1 MSDRPGGFDDWDV
14 AELDDL
20 DGTVDA
26 PADQPGAQDLDEP
39 FGDDAGPAQRR
50 SYAPFVPGE
59 GFQAEAL
66 REARQADP
74 FLSDPDEDDEAAGP
88 GLRPPPAG
96 MKRRDRREWRLLE
109 TARLHRLA
117 AADRRDPE
125 QAWRGGFM
133 RPAPGWLN
141 RKSRKAWLVA
151 ERADTRRWWQQQRG
165 STGMA
170 AQERAAGVLVV
181 AGVIA
186 VVVIVI
192 AGGLVIKRLVSHHDS
207 APAAA
212 QATSSTSTQPAAA
225 VSPVATAP
233 APVAAAFPSPT
244 PSAST
249 DSSRP
254 GPAGPPG
261 RAGGSALLGSGWQPI
276 PPGGV
281 AAVQP
286 STGGGLRIDPAQVRP
301 VPAPSTAPS
310 AKELSSPTGA
320 VLAWL
325 ARTCPADWRQPYGA
339 AAALARTGMTA
350 AAWTADTVA
359 LDAENRTWWNTEV
372 VPDKQVRVC
381 GELTATLSDGHQASP
396 TFARVVFT
404 ADKVMTAPGRAVQA
418 WRVAG
423 VRQVLRQP
431 DGRWLVDTAAV
442 GG

>member
-26 PADQPGAQDLDEP
+26 PADRLGAPDQEDP
-39 FGDDAGPAQRR
+39 FGDDGGPAQRR
-50 SYAPFVPGE
+50 SYVPFVPGE

-74 FLSDPDEDDEAAGP
+74 FRGDPDEEDEAAGP
-88 GLRPPPAG
+88 ELRPPPAG

-141 RKSRKAWLVA
+141 RRAQKAWLVA
-151 ERADTRRWWQQQRG
+151 ERADTRRWWEQQRNRG
-165 STGMA
+165 GVA
-170 AQERAAGVLVV
+170 EQERAAGALVV

-192 AGGLVIKRLVSHHDS
+192 AGGLVIKRLVSDHDS

-212 QATSSTSTQPAAA
+212 QAASATSTPPAA

-233 APVAAAFPSPT
+233 APIAAAALPST
-244 PSAST
+244 AVST
-249 DSSRP
+249 QQSRP

-261 RAGGSALLGSGWQPI
+261 RAGGTALLGSGWQPI

-286 STGGGLRIDPAQVRP
+286 STGGGLRIEPAQVRP
-301 VPAPSTAPS
+301 VPAPTTG
-310 AKELSSPTGA
+310 PT
-320 VLAWL
+320 
-325 ARTCPADWRQPYGA
+325 
-339 AAALARTGMTA
+339 
-350 AAWTADTVA
+350 
-359 LDAENRTWWNTEV
+359 
-372 VPDKQVRVC
+372 VR
-381 GELTATLSDGHQASP
+381 
-396 TFARVVFT
+396 
-404 ADKVMTAPGRAVQA
+404 
-418 WRVAG
+418 
-423 VRQVLRQP
+423 
-431 DGRWLVDTAAV
+431 
-442 GG
+442 

>member
-20 DGTVDA
+20 DRTVDA
-26 PADQPGAQDLDEP
+26 PADQPGAQDLDDP

-50 SYAPFVPGE
+50 SYVPFVPGE

-66 REARQADP
+66 QQARQADP
-74 FLSDPDEDDEAAGP
+74 FLSDPDEDDQAAGP

-109 TARLHRLA
+109 TARLHRFA
-117 AADRRDPE
+117 AADRRDPQ

-151 ERADTRRWWQQQRG
+151 ERADTRRWWQLQRG

-181 AGVIA
+181 A
-186 VVVIVI
+186 
-192 AGGLVIKRLVSHHDS
+192 
-207 APAAA
+207 
-212 QATSSTSTQPAAA
+212 
-225 VSPVATAP
+225 TAP
-233 APVAAAFPSPT
+233 APVTAAFASPT

-261 RAGGSALLGSGWQPI
+261 RAGGTALLGSGWQPI

-301 VPAPSTAPS
+301 VAAPSTAPS
-310 AKELSSPTGA
+310 VKELSSPTGA

-325 ARTCPADWRQPYGA
+325 ARTCPADWRRPYGA
-339 AAALARTGMTA
+339 APGLARTGMTA

-359 LDAENRTWWNTEV
+359 LDGQTRTWWNTEV
-372 VPDKQVRVC
+372 VPGKQVRVC

-404 ADKVMTAPGRAVQA
+404 ADKVMTAPGRAGQA